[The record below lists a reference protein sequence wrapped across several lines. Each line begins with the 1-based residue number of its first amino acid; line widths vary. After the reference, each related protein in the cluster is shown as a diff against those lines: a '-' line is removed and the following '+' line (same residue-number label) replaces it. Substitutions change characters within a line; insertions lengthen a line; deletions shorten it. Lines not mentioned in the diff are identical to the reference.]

1 MNISDAIKKTG
12 ISVDKP
18 ALDKTA
24 SNKTTAA
31 DQEKP
36 TSSIASDSV
45 TLSATGVALQAD
57 IRNSEV
63 FDAKKVEAIKSAI
76 ARGEFNVDSSKVA
89 DGLMQT
95 VQDLI
100 KSQ

>member
-1 MNISDAIKKTG
+1 MNISDAIKKLG
-12 ISVDKP
+12 VGVDKP
-18 ALDKTA
+18 VLDKPSSGKTA
-24 SNKTTAA
+24 PTGADKESTTVAT
-31 DQEKP
+31 DN
-36 TSSIASDSV
+36 V

-63 FDAKKVEAIKSAI
+63 FDAKKVDAIKSAI

-95 VQDLI
+95 VQDLL
-100 KSQ
+100 KPQ